1 MKKFV
6 CLGLAVLSMLLPINS
21 FAATGIILDG
31 RTLVPA
37 RGVFQDMGFKVSWD
51 SENKI
56 ATLEDDTYTVMVY
69 NNGKVISTN
78 KNKGTVSVVESDG
91 LGSPENINGSIYFPV
106 RLVGNAIGATVSWD
120 SETKIATLGYNGKN
134 YSVQCNTNKSNGK
147 ATINYEMC
155 GYTPEFASVTGCRLV
170 DFDEDD
176 TDYWKNNGYVYKFP
190 DGATTEDKNK
200 IISKYYNSLIQREFK
215 YDSTYKNSIFLI
227 CPDSEHKIQ
236 IGIYDDSVVISIIH
250 YKHSY
255 LK

>member
-155 GYTPEFASVTGCRLV
+155 EYTPEFASVTGCRLV
-170 DFDEDD
+170 DFDEID
-176 TDYWKNNGYVYKFP
+176 TDYLKCNGYFYKFP
-190 DGATTEDKNK
+190 DGATTEEKNK
-200 IISKYYNSLIQREFK
+200 IISKYYNLLIQRGFK
-215 YDSTYKNSIFLI
+215 YYDTYKGDIFLI
-227 CPDSEHKIQ
+227 CPDSKHEIQ
-236 IGIYDDSVVISIIH
+236 IGISSYDGSLAVVI
-250 YKHSY
+250 YDKSY
-255 LK
+255 L